1 MRKCWVV
8 LAGLAV
14 GVGCARPEESSA
26 QSGSVSAASGT
37 CTIAQA
43 TKALP
48 DAVRETSG
56 LAVSRKHAGV
66 LWTHNDSGGQPEI
79 HAIGTDGAAKGRVR
93 ITGVRVTDW
102 EDIESGECDGGS
114 CLYIADVGD
123 NAARRAYVSIYE
135 VKEPEPGATEAAPL
149 RMLHARYL
157 DGAQD
162 AEALFR
168 LPSGELYIV
177 SKGRQGAI
185 KLYRYS
191 AAGLNGQGTLQPVRE
206 IAPQPGNERDRVT
219 GASASPNGEWVAIR
233 TYAKLF
239 LYRTEDLLGTGKPV
253 TVFPLA
259 DLREK
264 QGESVTLAD
273 DGTVWLTSEA
283 ETRKDKPTI
292 AQLTCG
298 LP

>member
-1 MRKCWVV
+1 V
-8 LAGLAV
+8 AG
-14 GVGCARPEESSA
+14 GCAGPKDSVA
-26 QSGSVSAASGT
+26 QSASAAASGT

-43 TKALP
+43 SKALP
-48 DAVRETSG
+48 EAVRETSG
-56 LAVSRKHAGV
+56 LAVSRKHPGV
-66 LWTHNDSGGQPEI
+66 FWTHNDSGGEPEI
-79 HAIGTDGAAKGRVR
+79 HAVDAQGTARGRVKV
-93 ITGVRVTDW
+93 TGVTLTDW

-114 CLYIADVGD
+114 CLYIADIGD

-135 VKEPEPGATEAAPL
+135 VKEPELGATEVAPL
-149 RMLHARYL
+149 RLIHARYM

-177 SKGRQGAI
+177 TKGRQGAI

-206 IAPQPGNERDRVT
+206 IAGHPRNELDRVT
-219 GASASPNGEWVAIR
+219 AATASPNGKWVAIR
-233 TYAKLF
+233 TYANLMV
-239 LYRTEDLLGTGKPV
+239 YRTEDLLGTGAPV
-253 TVFPLA
+253 TTFPLA
-259 DLREK
+259 DLKEK

-273 DGTVWLTSEA
+273 DGVMWLTSEA
-283 ETRKDKPTI
+283 ENKKDKPTI
-292 AQLTCG
+292 AQLTCV